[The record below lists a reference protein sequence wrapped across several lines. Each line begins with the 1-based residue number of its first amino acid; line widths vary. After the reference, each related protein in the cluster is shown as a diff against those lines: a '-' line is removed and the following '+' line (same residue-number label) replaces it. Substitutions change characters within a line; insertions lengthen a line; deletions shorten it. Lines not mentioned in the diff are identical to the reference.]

1 MTRKLP
7 AACRRQS
14 CPIFE
19 GQTSEPE
26 LPVWNLTSGA
36 HMAAGRQTEEG
47 RRDTYRLRIPGAPSC
62 VATSPPSH
70 VGLG

>member
-1 MTRKLP
+1 M
-7 AACRRQS
+7 
-14 CPIFE
+14 
-19 GQTSEPE
+19 
-26 LPVWNLTSGA
+26 WNLTSGA

-47 RRDTYRLRIPGAPSC
+47 RRDTYRLRILGAQSR